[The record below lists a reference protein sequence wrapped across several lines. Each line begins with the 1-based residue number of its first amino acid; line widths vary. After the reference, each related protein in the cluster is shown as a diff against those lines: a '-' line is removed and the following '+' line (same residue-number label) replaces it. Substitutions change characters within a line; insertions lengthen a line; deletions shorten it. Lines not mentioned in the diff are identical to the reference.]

1 MITHPQP
8 GRPREKHPRF
18 WMFFCLGGLSFL
30 IGIALLRREEFLT
43 GGLLA
48 LAGVGVLGAAVIIRA
63 FAVHVQPPARDDLG
77 DAVAP

>member
-1 MITHPQP
+1 MKSQPQP
-8 GRPREKHPRF
+8 VRPREKHPRF

-48 LAGVGVLGAAVIIRA
+48 LAGVGVLGAAVILRV
-63 FAVHVQPPARDDLG
+63 FAMHVQSPAHEDLG
-77 DAVAP
+77 DTVAP